1 MSSFH
6 TYLMCSKAAAKPNYA
21 VYHEA
26 DDGVRVKVKHLYESH
41 YIAQVGLLSLRGN
54 EARPR
59 S

>member
-1 MSSFH
+1 
-6 TYLMCSKAAAKPNYA
+6 MCSKAAAKPNYA

-26 DDGVRVKVKHLYESH
+26 DEGVRVKVKHLYESH